1 MSVTGIATSVLAAM
15 NALHGAKSGHT
26 SAHTIQSELSQLGAD
41 LQSGN
46 LTQAQSDFATLA
58 QNFPGAESAN
68 SAASST
74 TGAASNSLSQSF
86 TQLGKDLQTGNVSG
100 AKQDYAT
107 IQQELRERIAQAA
120 SHHRHHHGSSS
131 ESASSTPQT
140 NPIAQA
146 FSQLAT
152 DLQSGNLQASQSDF
166 AALQSALQQFGSS
179 AASTGTS
186 GSSSALASAVAGG
199 LNVVI

>member
-26 SAHTIQSELSQLGAD
+26 SSHSIQSELGQLGAD

-46 LTQAQSDFATLA
+46 LSQAQSDFATLA
-58 QNFPGAESAN
+58 QSLPNGTLTSSAT
-68 SAASST
+68 SATANPL
-74 TGAASNSLSQSF
+74 AQSF
-86 TQLGKDLQTGNVSG
+86 AQLGKDLQSGNVSA

-107 IQQELRERIAQAA
+107 IQLELRERAAEAA
-120 SHHRHHHGSSS
+120 SRHHHHQAGGS
-131 ESASSTPQT
+131 ESASTQQA
-140 NPIAQA
+140 NPVAQA
-146 FSQLAT
+146 FSQLAA

-166 AALQSALQQFGSS
+166 AALQSGLQQFGGWP
-179 AASTGTS
+179 AGAGAS